1 MRASVEPKLRLV
13 DAHGPGAS
21 SGGFERTRESATA
34 VESSPPT
41 MEPDSDSLLFGSAL
55 DVVQLPCLRVDD
67 QGVILALNNAAA
79 EFLGVNPSRRVACV
93 VSAFLAPGHATGFFQ
108 FLGRVVRTQQD
119 QRCTLPIRSQ
129 TGAERVVQFD
139 ARREGPESTLLSL
152 IDVSEREYALD
163 RLRSSEQR
171 MRSLLEAL
179 PDAVFVIEDD
189 EVVHCNPAAY
199 RITAVPPVGRS
210 FASLLEP
217 EQCPVLTRS
226 AGTRDKPERHE
237 LRFATAQ
244 GPARAVE
251 TLWMPLEFE
260 GRLAYL
266 CVARDRTE
274 QRRLEAKMAHADR
287 LATVGVLAQ
296 GVAHELNNP
305 LTFVTMNVRELVE
318 ELESDRP
325 IGPSLRSDLAE
336 SAREAADGARR
347 MARIVSDLQGLA
359 RVDDEPTSMDL
370 NRVVERCLVLAKAQI
385 RSRVRVHTSLSSV
398 PEVFGDEGRMT
409 QVVLNLLINAVQAL
423 PDRTGNIW
431 VETRLEGNDAILEVR
446 DDGPGFAA
454 HVRDRVFEPF
464 VTTKPVGDGTG
475 LGLFVC
481 HQYVSECGG
490 SLEALDAPEGGAKLR
505 VKLQLAWKSDSPR
518 TVPHTPK
525 VESMG
530 RPRLLIID
538 DEPIIRESLARK
550 LASGIDV
557 ETAGSAEAAL
567 ERLRDGE
574 TFDIVLCDLMMPGKG
589 GRWLYGALGEKFP
602 AVQAAFCVMTG
613 GAVEREDARFLA
625 TTSPPLLR
633 KPFSTADV
641 ATFVRARYE
650 AMRTTSDPMP
660 SDPSVCS

>member
-1 MRASVEPKLRLV
+1 MEPKLRLV
-13 DAHGPGAS
+13 DAVEP
-21 SGGFERTRESATA
+21 EESAEETEQ
-34 VESSPPT
+34 VEQASAPVAPP
-41 MEPDSDSLLFGSAL
+41 EPEPEPECLLFGNAL
-55 DVVQLPCLRVDD
+55 DAVPFPCLRVDD
-67 QGVILALNNAAA
+67 EGVVLALNNAAS
-79 EFLGVNPSRRVACV
+79 EFLGINPTRHASCV
-93 VSAFLAPGHATGFFQ
+93 MSAFLAPGHTTAFFQ

-119 QRCTLPIRSQ
+119 QRCTIPIRSQ

-139 ARREGPESTLLSL
+139 ARREAGTSTLLSL
-152 IDVSEREYALD
+152 IDVSEREYALN
-163 RLRSSEQR
+163 RLRGSEQR

-179 PDAVFVIEDD
+179 PDAVFVIDGD
-189 EVVHCNPAAY
+189 AVVHCNPAAY
-199 RITAVPPVGRS
+199 RIAAVPPVGRS

-226 AGTRDKPERHE
+226 LGTPHEPERHD
-237 LRFATAQ
+237 LRFASPE

-251 TLWMPLEFE
+251 TLWMPIEFE
-260 GRLAYL
+260 GRLAHL

-305 LTFVTMNVRELVE
+305 LTFVTMNVRELVDT
-318 ELESDRP
+318 LESDRP
-325 IGPSLRSDLAE
+325 VDPLLRDELAE

-370 NRVVERCLVLAKAQI
+370 NRVVERCLVLARAQI
-385 RSRVRVHTSLSSV
+385 RSRVRVHTSLNTV
-398 PEVFGDEGRMT
+398 PEVYGDEGRMT

-423 PDRTGNIW
+423 PERTGNIW
-431 VETRLEGNDAILEVR
+431 VETRLEGQDALLEVR
-446 DDGPGFAA
+446 DDGPGFSP

-490 SLEALDAPEGGAKLR
+490 ALEALDADEGGARLR
-505 VKLQLAWKSDSPR
+505 VKLQLARAGDAPR
-518 TVPHTPK
+518 SASTDPEPHSA
-525 VESMG
+525 E

-550 LASGIDV
+550 LASTVDV
-557 ETAGSAEAAL
+557 EIDGSAESAL
-567 ERLRDGE
+567 ERFRQGE

-589 GRWLYGALGEKFP
+589 GRWLYSALREEFP
-602 AVQAAFCVMTG
+602 DAQPAFCVMTG

-625 TTSPPLLR
+625 ETSPPLLR
-633 KPFSTADV
+633 KPFSTSDV
-641 ATFVRARYE
+641 ATFVRARFE
-650 AMRTTSDPMP
+650 ATKAAWDSKARDTS
-660 SDPSVCS
+660 V

>member
-1 MRASVEPKLRLV
+1 MEPKLRLV
-13 DAHGPGAS
+13 DAGEPDVSTEEGAQTQ
-21 SGGFERTRESATA
+21 ERAPEQPSR
-34 VESSPPT
+34 PPT
-41 MEPDSDSLLFGSAL
+41 PVEPEPQSLLFGNAL
-55 DVVQLPCLRVDD
+55 DVVPFPCLRVDD

-79 EFLGVNPSRRVACV
+79 EFLGINPTRRISCV
-93 VSAFLAPGHATGFFQ
+93 MSAFLAPGHATAFFQ

-119 QRCTLPIRSQ
+119 QRCTIPIRSQ

-139 ARREGPESTLLSL
+139 ARREAPASTLLSL
-152 IDVSEREYALD
+152 IDVSEREYALN
-163 RLRSSEQR
+163 RLRGSEQR

-189 EVVHCNPAAY
+189 TVVHCNPAAY
-199 RITAVPPVGRS
+199 RIAAMPPVGRS

-226 AGTRDKPERHE
+226 LGTPHEPERHD
-237 LRFATAQ
+237 LRFATTE
-244 GPARAVE
+244 GPARTVE
-251 TLWMPLEFE
+251 TLWMPIEFE
-260 GRLAYL
+260 GRLAHL

-305 LTFVTMNVRELVE
+305 LTFVTMNVRELVDT
-318 ELESDRP
+318 LESERP
-325 IGPSLRSDLAE
+325 VDPLLRDELAE

-370 NRVVERCLVLAKAQI
+370 NRVVERCLVLARAQI
-385 RSRVRVHTSLSSV
+385 RSRVQVHTSLNTV
-398 PEVFGDEGRMT
+398 PEVYGDEGRMT

-431 VETRLEGNDAILEVR
+431 VETRLEGHDALLEVR
-446 DDGPGFAA
+446 DDGPGFAP

-490 SLEALDAPEGGAKLR
+490 ALEALDAPEGGARLR
-505 VKLQLAWKSDSPR
+505 VKLQLARPSDTPR
-518 TVPHTPK
+518 AVSTMAETQSA
-525 VESMG
+525 E

-550 LASGIDV
+550 LCATVDV
-557 ETAGSAEAAL
+557 EIAGSAEAAL
-567 ERLRDGE
+567 DRFRDGE

-589 GRWLYGALGEKFP
+589 GRWLYGALRDEFP
-602 AVQAAFCVMTG
+602 EAQSSFCVMTG

-625 TTSPPLLR
+625 ETSPPLLR
-633 KPFSTADV
+633 KPFSTSDV
-641 ATFVRARYE
+641 ATFVRTRFE
-650 AMRTTSDPMP
+650 ATRSAP
-660 SDPSVCS
+660 V